1 MPPTATLFPLP
12 DVAQRGM
19 LATRRGRLLTFFLLY
34 VTEGIPLGFNAVALA
49 ALMRKQG
56 LGPEAIGVF
65 VATLYL
71 PWSWKWLM
79 GPVVDLVRT
88 PRWGHRRAWI
98 VGCQTMMALTLL
110 LAAGID
116 FSQQLT
122 LFTAVILVHNAFAAT
137 MDVAIDA
144 LACTTLPPAERGT
157 ANGLMF
163 AGAYLGNALGG
174 SGVLFLM
181 PYVPITASFLLV
193 TGLILA
199 VMICVS
205 LRLTE
210 PFRESTEGV
219 DGRRRFSAKMMQYM
233 RALLK
238 SCLGTRAGLAGV
250 AFAILPAGAYGLGL
264 ALQSNLAVELGFDD
278 TQIGWLNLWS
288 TVLAAVGCV
297 LGGLLSDRFGR
308 RRMLAVYVLLTTLP
322 TLWLALRLHEYG
334 WIMPQGLDSNARP
347 SVPHALVTGLWIAA
361 CTYNFLQGLMYGTRT
376 ALFMDLCR
384 AEIAATQFT
393 AYMSLMN
400 LAMAYS
406 AWWQGMSA
414 EHYGYPLTL
423 ALDAGVGC
431 VCCIPLAFMSAKASN

>member
-1 MPPTATLFPLP
+1 MLPSATLLPIP
-12 DVAQRGM
+12 DVPPRGM

-79 GPVVDLVRT
+79 GPVVDLARS
-88 PRWGHRRAWI
+88 RHWGHRRAWI

-110 LAAGID
+110 AAAGVD
-116 FSQQLT
+116 FSQNLA
-122 LFTAVILVHNAFAAT
+122 LFTAVILIHNAFAAT

-193 TGLILA
+193 VGLILA

-205 LRLTE
+205 LRVTE
-210 PFRESTEGV
+210 PFRESSRHV
-219 DGRRRFSAKMMQYM
+219 DGRIRFSTEMMQYL

-238 SCLGTRAGLAGV
+238 SCFGTRAGIASV

-288 TVLAAVGCV
+288 TVLAAIGCV

-308 RRMLAVYVLLTTLP
+308 RRMLAVYVLLTALP
-322 TLWLALRLHEYG
+322 TLWLAQRLHDYG
-334 WIMPQGLDSNARP
+334 WIMPQELDPNARP
-347 SVPHALVTGLWIAA
+347 SVPNALVTGLWIAA

-431 VCCIPLAFMSAKASN
+431 LCCIPLALMSVQASN